1 MLPNTSWAGSRS
13 ASADAAGEP
22 EPPRVAPRLRR
33 PGSLLQAVVP
43 CDEVSWLGFFSS
55 PSLPNRFV
63 GLHNLPAS
71 TMLRAEEFHGLILQ
85 HANPLLFACCLPAS
99 FSARLLLRAAAIAPG
114 RNLPRGPAV
123 PAQLPSRGSGCSG
136 SGWGRFAFG
145 EIPPC
150 TLCMSPCRRCL
161 DNGLALGL
169 GSKTQGNKTLVHHP
183 SDTSAS
189 APPQNPGDH
198 APRGGAQAVPGTSQE
213 R

>member
-33 PGSLLQAVVP
+33 PVSLLQAVVP
-43 CDEVSWLGFFSS
+43 CNEVSWLGFFSS

-99 FSARLLLRAAAIAPG
+99 FSARLLLRAAAITPQQKPPSGPGCPSPAPLTG
-114 RNLPRGPAV
+114 VGVQRVRLGALCFWRNSPLHSLHVSSQALSGEGPHSGAGEENPR
-123 PAQLPSRGSGCSG
+123 
-136 SGWGRFAFG
+136 
-145 EIPPC
+145 
-150 TLCMSPCRRCL
+150 
-161 DNGLALGL
+161 
-169 GSKTQGNKTLVHHP
+169 K
-183 SDTSAS
+183 
-189 APPQNPGDH
+189 QNPGS
-198 APRGGAQAVPGTSQE
+198 PSL
-213 R
+213 